1 MSKQFK
7 LEINEALLLARPNLK
22 PKSLV
27 SYVSTLSN
35 IPKKMGYEEPG
46 IEFFSD
52 YVDEILEYLDDKN
65 PSQRKSVL
73 SPLVVLTDLDK
84 YKELMS
90 TDIQKHD
97 EHEDKQIMN
106 PKQEKNWIS
115 WPDIVSFYEALKNK
129 AKYSMKTKEN
139 NMTLLKQYV
148 LTSMYI
154 HFPPRRIMDYA
165 SFKIRNYDANA
176 DNYVNLK
183 KGVMVFN
190 KYKTFSKYGRQ
201 EFKIDKT
208 LKGILSAWGKIN
220 DTDYL
225 LLEEKTIQQVTQM
238 LQKTFG
244 PTGKSVSAN
253 QLRHSYI
260 TDHYGSL
267 TEMPSI
273 IEMEEL
279 SLMMGHS
286 TSVAMR
292 YIKKVQQK

>member
-7 LEINEALLLARPNLK
+7 LEIREALLLARPNLK
-22 PKSLV
+22 EKSLI

-46 IEFFSD
+46 IEFFAD
-52 YVDEILEYLDDKN
+52 YVDEILEYLDEKN

-73 SPLVVLTDLDK
+73 SPLVVLTNLDK

-90 TDIQKHD
+90 TDIQVHD

-115 WPDIVSFYEALKNK
+115 WPDIVAFYKTLENK

-139 NMTLLKQYV
+139 DMTLLKQYV

-165 SFKIRNYDANA
+165 SFKIRNYEADV

-183 KGVMVFN
+183 KGVIVFN
-190 KYKTFSKYGRQ
+190 KYKTVSKYGRQ
-201 EFKIDKT
+201 EFKINKE
-208 LKGILSAWGKIN
+208 LKAILTAWSKIN
-220 DTDYL
+220 DKDYL
-225 LLEEKTIQQVTQM
+225 LEEEKTIQQVTQM

-267 TEMPSI
+267 TSMPSI
-273 IEMEEL
+273 LEMEDL
-279 SLMMGHS
+279 SLKMGHS
-286 TSVAMR
+286 QETAMK
-292 YIKKVQQK
+292 YIKKVQEK